1 MYKLMS
7 ILFAFCIFEMVH
19 GQILHH
25 QMIGAQGGSYLI
37 SNGAKVEQ
45 SIGQVVVHGYQADE
59 NKVLQGFQQ
68 NIWYKLSGTNP
79 EKINIKLYPN
89 PFVNH
94 INFHFSKPL
103 QNNLSMMI
111 FDLVGRQIHRQT
123 IKRGLETVLITLPM
137 LPTAEYIVVLYNS
150 EINQSFK
157 ILKQ

>member
-1 MYKLMS
+1 MLF
-7 ILFAFCIFEMVH
+7 ILGIFGMAQ

-25 QMIGAQGGSYLI
+25 QMIGAQGGNYLA
-37 SNGAKVEQ
+37 SNGASVAQ
-45 SIGQVVVHGYQADE
+45 SIGQVTVHGYQADE
-59 NKVLQGFQQ
+59 KKVLQGFQQ
-68 NIWYKLSGTNP
+68 NIWYKLFGTNP

-103 QNNLSMMI
+103 QNDLSMMI
-111 FDLVGRQIHRQT
+111 FDLVGRQIHRQI
-123 IKRGLETVLITLPM
+123 IKSGQEKVFVSLPL